1 MTITDLCIRRP
12 VFATVL
18 NLMLVLV
25 GVIAYERLTVREYP
39 KIDEPVVTVE
49 TQYPGASAEIMESQ
63 VTKPLE
69 DSLAG
74 IEGIEVMTSISRQE
88 QSQISLRFKLYRNPD
103 DAAADVRDRVGRVR
117 QQLPD
122 EVDEPV
128 IAKVEADAQPIIWLA
143 FSSDRHSAME
153 ISDYADR
160 FVKDRLQNLNGVA
173 DVRIFGE
180 RRMSMR
186 LWLKPER
193 LAAYRLT
200 PQDVEDALR
209 QQNVEIPAGRI
220 ESTQRE
226 FTVVAETD
234 LTTPE
239 EFERM
244 IIARQGDSLV
254 RFKDIGRAEIA
265 PEDVRRITRFNGRE
279 AVALGVV
286 KQATA
291 NPLEVSSGVENLFPV
306 LEKNLPKGMEIKV
319 AYDSSVFIDRSI
331 QGVFHTILEAV
342 ALVVLVIFLFLR
354 SVRSTLIPLVTIP
367 VSLVGT
373 FMMMYMLGFS
383 INTLTLLSM
392 VLAIGLVVDDA
403 IVMLENIY
411 RYIEEG
417 MQPLEAALK
426 GAREISFAVMAMTI
440 TLAAVYAPVAFME
453 GRTGK
458 LFAEFALTLAG
469 AVLISGFIALTL
481 SPMMCSRLLRHEV
494 RHGAFYNAVERAL
507 LNIQSGYARLL
518 GKALS
523 KRKSV
528 VLLGLAV
535 AGIGAA
541 LFMVLPSELSP
552 IEDRGT
558 IIVVGLAPEGATI
571 EYTADWMSRI
581 EPILRSVPEV
591 EKFFVV
597 GGFPVV
603 SQGIAFVRLAD
614 WEARSRKQQ
623 EIVGELQPKIFGGI
637 PGIMAFPVNPPSLG
651 RSPINKPVEFVIL
664 TSGTYEELSG
674 VVAQMMEKAKSNPNI
689 VSLDSDLKLN
699 KPEIRI
705 DVERDKA
712 ATLGVDVSVLG
723 RTLETMLGGRQVTR
737 FKKNGEEYDVIVQ
750 VEDTLRTSPTDI
762 SDIYV
767 RAEGGDMVQ
776 LANLITLQETV
787 APRELNHFN
796 QMRAA
801 KITANLAPGYTLG
814 EALSFLD
821 ATAKDTL
828 KSNMLVDYDGESRE
842 FLESSSTLAITFV
855 LALLFIY
862 LVLSAQFESFSSP
875 FIIMMT
881 VPLSMTGALLA
892 LYLTGGTL
900 SIYSQIGLITLIG
913 LITKHGILIV
923 EFANHALEEGKSP
936 IAAVHEAALLRLRP
950 ILMTTGAMVLGAAPL
965 ALASGAGAESRS
977 QIGWV
982 IIGGMTIGTLFTLF
996 VIPVIYA
1003 LVKKR
1008 KAEAISPIGGTM

>member
-373 FMMMYMLGFS
+373 FMMMYLLGFS

-674 VVAQMMEKAKSNPNI
+674 VVAQMMEKAQSNPNI

-750 VEDTLRTSPTDI
+750 VEDALRTNPTDI